1 MKSLALSMATSLVLL
16 VSAFVSSVASAGILV
31 EPYIG
36 FEKGKTVQE
45 SGVNSTTHDGTAAV
59 IGGRFG
65 YTLPILFWLGLD
77 YSLTSGGKGKS
88 ANTSLYADVDYK
100 RSDLYL
106 VAGFDFPI
114 LVRAWLG
121 YGLMNDLTADQSGT
135 STKVN
140 GGTHTKI
147 GVGFTGLPFVSVNL
161 ELYNHAP
168 TKSDGNAF
176 AAGTSF
182 KDAGFT
188 LTASLPL
195 DL

>member
-1 MKSLALSMATSLVLL
+1 MKSLILSLVFLA
-16 VSAFVSSVASAGILV
+16 STSASAGILV

-36 FEKGKTVQE
+36 FEKGKTISE
-45 SGVNSTTHDGTAAV
+45 NGVNSATHDGTAAV
-59 IGGRFG
+59 VGGRFG
-65 YTLPILFWLGLD
+65 YTLPILFWVGLD
-77 YSLTSGGKGKS
+77 YSLTTGGKGKS
-88 ANTSLYADVDYK
+88 ADAVLFQDYDYK

-121 YGLMNDLTADQSGT
+121 YGLMNDLTTDQAGT
-135 STKVN
+135 STKIN
-140 GGTHTKI
+140 GGTHTKL
-147 GVGFTGLPFVSVNL
+147 GVGFTGLPLVSINL

-168 TKSDGNAF
+168 NKADGNSF
-176 AAGTSF
+176 AAGSSF